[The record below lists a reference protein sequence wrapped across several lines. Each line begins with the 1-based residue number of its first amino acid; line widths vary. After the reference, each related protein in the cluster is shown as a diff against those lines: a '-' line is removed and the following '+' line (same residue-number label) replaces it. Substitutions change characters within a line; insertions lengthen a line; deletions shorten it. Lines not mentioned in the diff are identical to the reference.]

1 MAELLLD
8 NGSDVEGGKGVGMS
22 PLQLAVLTRNE
33 AGVRLL
39 LHRGADANMRGP
51 NGRTAMHLC
60 ACSGDKKVIDY
71 GLEIDPIYFLNGCYR
86 PYFKQFIYVLFFLNV
101 LTL

>member
-8 NGSDVEGGKGVGMS
+8 NGADVEGGKGVGMS
-22 PLQLAVLTRNE
+22 PLQLAVLTGNE

-60 ACSGDKKVIDY
+60 AYSGDKKVIDY
-71 GLEIDPIYFLNGCYR
+71 GFEVAIKLN
-86 PYFKQFIYVLFFLNV
+86 LFSKWML
-101 LTL
+101 

>member
-8 NGSDVEGGKGVGMS
+8 NGADVEGGKCVGMS
-22 PLQLAVLTRNE
+22 PLQLAVLVGNE
-33 AGVRLL
+33 VGVRLL

-51 NGRTAMHLC
+51 NSRTAMHLC

-71 GLEIDPIYFLNGCYR
+71 GLKPTRNQPTFVWS
-86 PYFKQFIYVLFFLNV
+86 FKDLIL
-101 LTL
+101 LT